1 MTLSRLLNLP
11 RLPEKASS
19 PRYRWAAVRAGQ
31 RTISAGIGPLP
42 MRMASF
48 AKKGGIAKIQMRR
61 EA

>member
-1 MTLSRLLNLP
+1 MTLSRLLNLS

-19 PRYRWAAVRAGQ
+19 RYRCAAVRAGQ
-31 RTISAGIGPLP
+31 RTISAGTGPLP
-42 MRMASF
+42 MRMVPF